1 MKDLQFGRDR
11 WSDVALY
18 KVDGVVEAK
27 AYHLTCEV
35 CGIQYY
41 YSYKEKS
48 LEARSN
54 TRTFFSDLGSQQY
67 LLTSRNTAFQ
77 VRYLNEVAVDM
88 ELGRS
93 FEDVT
98 ERYNRLYGSSEIR
111 GQLNK
116 TRLEDAYFLFKL
128 KEFFKHDITVDIDM
142 SSNRVN
148 IDRLCDEAVKE
159 VFTSDNKW
167 KQHKCNVIGCSEGFV
182 MCDGNEKLS
191 RRICAAPRESFKLAS
206 NMPRIVAK
214 CGNSPVF
221 GGQHQKASKFCKDH
235 SHNDQDEPAAKKI
248 IMTLRIPD
256 QIVSTRI
263 VNISSTLPSNAE
275 TSMHTACKS
284 VENVRRY
291 HDKTAG
297 VMAVVRPCGI
307 ILDCREMYTCES
319 SSQLFVQLL
328 KLIDEPGIN
337 IKYIGYDR
345 ACEFKPFLRN
355 LKGNVGAAKLLEA
368 EYLVDNFHISG
379 HKKPECDLESP
390 KCEYHH
396 SLPKFAAIA
405 NANTECAEQT
415 FSWLKRY
422 KSIVKYM
429 TAPRFR
435 FFLYVVI
442 QAHNKAVERK
452 AKH

>member
-1 MKDLQFGRDR
+1 M
-11 WSDVALY
+11 SLY
-18 KVDGVVEAK
+18 RVDGVMDAK
-27 AYHLTCEV
+27 AYHLTCLQ
-35 CGIQYY
+35 CGIQYW
-41 YSYKEKS
+41 YSYQEKS
-48 LEARSN
+48 SKNRPN
-54 TRTFFSDLGSQQY
+54 IRTYVYHHSPKEY
-67 LLTSRNTAFQ
+67 LLTSRNTAFETK
-77 VRYLNEVAVDM
+77 YLKEVAVDM

-98 ERYNRLYGSSEIR
+98 ERFNRLYGILQSR

-116 TRLEDAYFLFKL
+116 TRVEDAYFLYKL
-128 KEFFKHDITVDIDM
+128 QEFYKHGLSVDIDPA
-142 SSNRVN
+142 SNR
-148 IDRLCDEAVKE
+148 IDIDDLCDEAVQQ
-159 VFTSDNKW
+159 VFTSENAW
-167 KQHKCNVIGCSEGFV
+167 KQHMCEVKGCSEGFV

-206 NMPRIVAK
+206 NMPRIVSR
-214 CGNSPVF
+214 CGNSPIF
-221 GGQHQKASKFCKDH
+221 GGQHQKASKFCKQH
-235 SHNDQDEPAAKKI
+235 THYGEVEPVPKKI
-248 IMTLRIPD
+248 MITLRIPD
-256 QIVSTRI
+256 QIVTTRI
-263 VNISSTLPSNAE
+263 VDISATLPSNSD

-284 VENVRRY
+284 IENVKRY

-297 VMAVVRPCGI
+297 IMAVVRPCGI
-307 ILDCREMYTCES
+307 ILDCRELYTCES

-337 IKYIGYDR
+337 IRYIGYDR

-368 EYLVDNFHISG
+368 EYLVDNFHIAG
-379 HKKPECDLESP
+379 HKRAECDIDNP

-396 SLPKFAAIA
+396 GLPKFAAIA

-422 KSIVKYM
+422 KTIVKYM

-435 FFLYVVI
+435 FFLHIVI
-442 QAHNKAVERK
+442 QAHNRAVERR
-452 AKH
+452 AKRFT